1 MAIAIYPGSFD
12 PIHLGHVRIVENAA
26 IIFDQVIVVAMQNRE
41 KKGFLSIEKR
51 QELLKT
57 SFGHLNN
64 VVTDSSTGLVVDV
77 AKALNAE
84 VIIKGLRSS
93 ADFEIEMQMAQT
105 NKKISAINTVFIPT
119 DPEYSYISSRF
130 IREISSE
137 GGDVSGLVPKPVY
150 DLLKRGLGNNE

>member
-26 IIFDQVIVVAMQNRE
+26 TIFDQVIVVAMQNRE

-57 SFGHLNN
+57 SFAHLNN

-77 AKALNAE
+77 AKALNAD

>member
-26 IIFDQVIVVAMQNRE
+26 TIFDQVIVVAMQNRE

-77 AKALNAE
+77 AKALNAD

-137 GGDVSGLVPKPVY
+137 GGDVSGLVPKPVS

>member
-26 IIFDQVIVVAMQNRE
+26 TIFDQVIVVAMQNRE

-57 SFGHLNN
+57 SFAHLNN

-77 AKALNAE
+77 AKALNAD
-84 VIIKGLRSS
+84 VIIKGVRSS

-105 NKKISAINTVFIPT
+105 NKEISAINTFFIPT

-137 GGDVSGLVPKPVY
+137 GGDVSGLVPKPVS
-150 DLLKRGLGNNE
+150 DLLRGD

>member
-26 IIFDQVIVVAMQNRE
+26 TIFDQVIVVAMQNRE

-137 GGDVSGLVPKPVY
+137 GGDVSGLVPKPVS
-150 DLLKRGLGNNE
+150 DLLKR

>member
-26 IIFDQVIVVAMQNRE
+26 TIFDQVIVVAMQNRE

-57 SFGHLNN
+57 SFAHLNN

-119 DPEYSYISSRF
+119 DPEYSYITSRF

-137 GGDVSGLVPKPVY
+137 GGDVSGLVPKPVS

>member
-26 IIFDQVIVVAMQNRE
+26 TIFDQVIVVAMQNRE

-137 GGDVSGLVPKPVY
+137 GGDVSGLVPKPVS
-150 DLLKRGLGNNE
+150 DLLKWGLGNNE

>member
-26 IIFDQVIVVAMQNRE
+26 TIFDQVIVVAMQNRE

-51 QELLKT
+51 QELLKS
-57 SFGHLNN
+57 SFEHLNN

-137 GGDVSGLVPKPVY
+137 GGDVSGLVPKPVS

>member
-1 MAIAIYPGSFD
+1 MAIAIDPGSFD

-26 IIFDQVIVVAMQNRE
+26 TIFDQVIVVAMQNRE

-137 GGDVSGLVPKPVY
+137 GGDVSGLVPKPVS

>member
-12 PIHLGHVRIVENAA
+12 PIHLGHVRIVENATA
-26 IIFDQVIVVAMQNRE
+26 IFDQVIVVAMQNRE

>member
-26 IIFDQVIVVAMQNRE
+26 TIFDQVIVVAMKNRE

-57 SFGHLNN
+57 SFEHLNN

-137 GGDVSGLVPKPVY
+137 GGDVSGLVPKPVS

>member
-26 IIFDQVIVVAMQNRE
+26 TIFDQVIVVAMQNRE

-57 SFGHLNN
+57 SFEHLDN
-64 VVTDSSTGLVVDV
+64 VVTDSSTGLVVAV

-137 GGDVSGLVPKPVY
+137 GGDVSGLVPKPVS

>member
-26 IIFDQVIVVAMQNRE
+26 TIFDQVIVVAMQNRE

-137 GGDVSGLVPKPVY
+137 GGDVSGLVPKPVSEI
-150 DLLKRGLGNNE
+150 LKRGLGNNE

>member
-26 IIFDQVIVVAMQNRE
+26 TIFDQVIVVAMQNRE

-57 SFGHLNN
+57 SFEHLNN

-93 ADFEIEMQMAQT
+93 EDFEIEMQMAQT

-137 GGDVSGLVPKPVY
+137 GGDVSGLVPKPVS

>member
-26 IIFDQVIVVAMQNRE
+26 TIFDQVIVVAMKNRE

-57 SFGHLNN
+57 SFEHLNN

-77 AKALNAE
+77 AKALNAQ

-137 GGDVSGLVPKPVY
+137 GGDVSGLVPKPVS

>member
-26 IIFDQVIVVAMQNRE
+26 TIFDQVIVVAMQNRE

-137 GGDVSGLVPKPVY
+137 GGDVSGLVPKPVF

>member
-26 IIFDQVIVVAMQNRE
+26 TIFDQVIVVAMQNRE

-57 SFGHLNN
+57 SFEHLNN

-77 AKALNAE
+77 AKALIAE

-137 GGDVSGLVPKPVY
+137 GGDVSGLVPKPVS

>member
-26 IIFDQVIVVAMQNRE
+26 TIFDQVIVVAMQNRE

-57 SFGHLNN
+57 SFEHLNN
-64 VVTDSSTGLVVDV
+64 VATGSSTGLVVDV
-77 AKALNAE
+77 AKRLNAD
-84 VIIKGLRSS
+84 VIIKGVRSS

-105 NKKISAINTVFIPT
+105 NKKISAINTFFIPA

-130 IREISSE
+130 IREVSSE
-137 GGDVSGLVPKPVY
+137 GGDVSGLVPKPVS
-150 DLLKRGLGNNE
+150 DLLKGD

>member
-12 PIHLGHVRIVENAA
+12 PNHLGHVRIVENAA
-26 IIFDQVIVVAMQNRE
+26 TIFDQVIVVAMQNRE

-57 SFGHLNN
+57 SFEHLNN

-137 GGDVSGLVPKPVY
+137 GGDVSGLVPKPVS
-150 DLLKRGLGNNE
+150 DLLRGD

>member
-12 PIHLGHVRIVENAA
+12 PIHLGHVRIVENAGT
-26 IIFDQVIVVAMQNRE
+26 IFDQVIVVAMQNRE

-137 GGDVSGLVPKPVY
+137 GGDVSGLVPKPVS

>member
-26 IIFDQVIVVAMQNRE
+26 TIFDQVIVVAMQNIE

-105 NKKISAINTVFIPT
+105 NKKISALNTVFIPT

-137 GGDVSGLVPKPVY
+137 GGDVSGLVPKPVS
-150 DLLKRGLGNNE
+150 DLLRGD

>member
-26 IIFDQVIVVAMQNRE
+26 TIFDQVIVVAMQNRE

-105 NKKISAINTVFIPT
+105 NKKISAINTFFIPA

-130 IREISSE
+130 IREVSSE
-137 GGDVSGLVPKPVY
+137 GGDVSGLVPKPVS
-150 DLLKRGLGNNE
+150 DLLKGD

>member
-26 IIFDQVIVVAMQNRE
+26 TIFDQVIVVAMQNRE

-57 SFGHLNN
+57 SFAHLNN

-119 DPEYSYISSRF
+119 DPEYSYITSRF

-137 GGDVSGLVPKPVY
+137 GGDVSGLVPKPVI

>member
-26 IIFDQVIVVAMQNRE
+26 TIFDQVIVVAMQNRE

-51 QELLKT
+51 QELLKS
-57 SFGHLNN
+57 SFEHLNN
-64 VVTDSSTGLVVDV
+64 VVTDSSTDLVVDV
-77 AKALNAE
+77 AKALNAG
-84 VIIKGLRSS
+84 VIIKGVRSS

-105 NKKISAINTVFIPT
+105 NKEISAINTFFIPT

-137 GGDVSGLVPKPVY
+137 GGDVSGLVPKPVS
-150 DLLKRGLGNNE
+150 DLLRGD

>member
-26 IIFDQVIVVAMQNRE
+26 TIFDQVIVVAMQNRE

-57 SFGHLNN
+57 SFEHLNN

-137 GGDVSGLVPKPVY
+137 GGDVSGLVPKPVS
-150 DLLKRGLGNNE
+150 DLLKRGLVNNE

>member
-26 IIFDQVIVVAMQNRE
+26 TIFDQVIVVAMQNRE

-77 AKALNAE
+77 AKALNAD
-84 VIIKGLRSS
+84 VISKGVRSS

-105 NKKISAINTVFIPT
+105 NKEISAINTFFIPT

-137 GGDVSGLVPKPVY
+137 GGDVSGLVPKPVS
-150 DLLKRGLGNNE
+150 DLLRGD

>member
-26 IIFDQVIVVAMQNRE
+26 TIFDQVIVVAMQNRE

-57 SFGHLNN
+57 SFEHLNN

-137 GGDVSGLVPKPVY
+137 GGDVSGLVPKPVS

>member
-26 IIFDQVIVVAMQNRE
+26 TIFDQVIVVAMQNRE

-57 SFGHLNN
+57 SFEHLDN

-137 GGDVSGLVPKPVY
+137 GGDVSGLVPKPVS

>member
-26 IIFDQVIVVAMQNRE
+26 TIFDQVIVVAMQNRE

-51 QELLKT
+51 QELLKS
-57 SFGHLNN
+57 SFEHLNN
-64 VVTDSSTGLVVDV
+64 VVTDSSTDLVVDV
-77 AKALNAE
+77 AKALNAG
-84 VIIKGLRSS
+84 VIIKGVRSS

-105 NKKISAINTVFIPT
+105 NKKISAINTFFIPT

-137 GGDVSGLVPKPVY
+137 GGDVSGLVPKPVS
-150 DLLKRGLGNNE
+150 DLLKGD

>member
-26 IIFDQVIVVAMQNRE
+26 TIFDQVIVVAMQNRE

-137 GGDVSGLVPKPVY
+137 GGDVSGLVPKPVS
-150 DLLKRGLGNNE
+150 DLLRGD

>member
-26 IIFDQVIVVAMQNRE
+26 TIFDQVIVVAMQNRE

-137 GGDVSGLVPKPVY
+137 GGDVSGLVPNPVS
-150 DLLKRGLGNNE
+150 DLLKKGNR

>member
-26 IIFDQVIVVAMQNRE
+26 TIFDQVIVVAMQNRE

-105 NKKISAINTVFIPT
+105 NKKISAINAVFLPT

-137 GGDVSGLVPKPVY
+137 GGDVAGLVPKPVS

>member
-137 GGDVSGLVPKPVY
+137 GGDVSGLVPKPVS

>member
-26 IIFDQVIVVAMQNRE
+26 TIFDQVIVVAMQNRE

-57 SFGHLNN
+57 SFEHLNN

-77 AKALNAE
+77 AKALNAD
-84 VIIKGLRSS
+84 VIIKGVRSS

-105 NKKISAINTVFIPT
+105 NKEISAINTFFIPT

-137 GGDVSGLVPKPVY
+137 GGDVSGLVPKPVS
-150 DLLKRGLGNNE
+150 DLLKGD

>member
-26 IIFDQVIVVAMQNRE
+26 TIFDQVIVVAMKNRE

>member
-26 IIFDQVIVVAMQNRE
+26 TIFDQVIVVAMQNRE

-119 DPEYSYISSRF
+119 DPEYSYITSRF

-137 GGDVSGLVPKPVY
+137 GGDVSGLVPKPVS
-150 DLLKRGLGNNE
+150 DLLKGD